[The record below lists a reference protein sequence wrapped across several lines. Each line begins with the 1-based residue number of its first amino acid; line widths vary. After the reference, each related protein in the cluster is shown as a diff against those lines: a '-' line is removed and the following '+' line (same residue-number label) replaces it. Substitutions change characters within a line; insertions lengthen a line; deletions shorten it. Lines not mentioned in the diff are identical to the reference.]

1 MRACPCLVM
10 LIAWHMP
17 YLRTCH
23 DIQTKWRT
31 LVAGSTSVTLWVQS
45 IAVVFPKG
53 CFSKAILEG
62 WQNQTCSRLRLTT
75 YSKPAWE
82 AEGLTDSIISL
93 YRSLPSRVRSPT
105 PAKTEK
111 PPARDQTCL
120 EISRPLIMARTN
132 TALNLAYSRCS
143 AHRDPKSRWV
153 KKGELQFTEKPRIPR
168 GSCEPQCSGWPCRE
182 SDA

>member
-1 MRACPCLVM
+1 MTLQ
-10 LIAWHMP
+10 
-17 YLRTCH
+17 RTCAAASVPGM
-23 DIQTKWRT
+23 KAAS
-31 LVAGSTSVTLWVQS
+31 VALWMKS
-45 IAVVFPKG
+45 IAQWSSIQKG
-53 CFSKAILEG
+53 ASAQLSHEG
-62 WQNQTCSRLRLTT
+62 WQNQTCSCLRLTT
-75 YSKPAWE
+75 YSKPAWV